1 MSLSP
6 LALAFSLTLL
16 AGLATGLGAAIA
28 FFARRTDYRFL
39 GVAMGFSAGVML
51 YVSFTEILGKAHSS
65 MAAAWGERAGAWG
78 ATLSFFAGIALI
90 ALVDA
95 LIPKAD
101 NPHEVRGSDELS
113 QLNPARGPDGAAV
126 AHATHA
132 GHAHH
137 KPLLRTG
144 LFAAL
149 AIGIHNFP
157 EGLATFLA
165 ALQDPSVGIA
175 LAVAVALH
183 NIPEGISV
191 SVPIYFATGSRR
203 RAFFYSTLSGLA
215 EPVGALVGYAVLR
228 TFFTDDVMGLIFGG
242 IAGVMVY
249 ISLDELLPAARAYG
263 SEHNALFGI
272 VSGMAVMAVSLVL
285 LK

>member
-1 MSLSP
+1 MPLSP

-39 GVAMGFSAGVML
+39 GLAMGFSAGVML
-51 YVSFTEILGKAHSS
+51 YVSFTEILGKAHAS
-65 MAAAWGERAGAWG
+65 MAAAWGDRAGAWG

-95 LIPKAD
+95 LIPKAG
-101 NPHEVRGSDELS
+101 NPHEVRASDELS
-113 QLNPARGPDGAAV
+113 QLNPAREPDGAA
-126 AHATHA
+126 AAGTHA
-132 GHAHH
+132 GHVHH
-137 KPLLRTG
+137 QPLLRTG

-165 ALQDPSVGIA
+165 ALKDPSVGIA
-175 LAVAVALH
+175 LAIAVALH

-191 SVPIYFATGSRR
+191 SVPIYFATGSRG
-203 RAFFYSTLSGLA
+203 RAFFSSALSGLA
-215 EPVGALVGYAVLR
+215 EPVGAVVGYAVLR

>member
-1 MSLSP
+1 
-6 LALAFSLTLL
+6 
-16 AGLATGLGAAIA
+16 
-28 FFARRTDYRFL
+28 
-39 GVAMGFSAGVML
+39 
-51 YVSFTEILGKAHSS
+51 

-101 NPHEVRGSDELS
+101 NPHEVRDRDELL
-113 QLNPARGPDGAAV
+113 QLNPERETDDQLRQAGPGGLAG
-126 AHATHA
+126 HA

-137 KPLLRTG
+137 QPLLRTG
-144 LFAAL
+144 LFAAV

-165 ALQDPSVGIA
+165 ALQDPSVGVA

-191 SVPIYFATGSRR
+191 SVPIYYATGSRR
-203 RAFFYSTLSGLA
+203 RAFFYSALSGLA

-272 VSGMAVMAVSLVL
+272 VSGMAVMAISLVL